1 MHPFICFMLVV
12 MATHFSGIE
21 SFNLGRNVSI
31 LVSRDDSRESSITSN
46 DGTLK
51 KGDVILQVE
60 GRHLVNQEAH
70 KIFDGP
76 MFRQVV
82 EQNGFSNEIL
92 GSQIAN
98 FLATTQKPPT
108 QLTQKLHPTPTE
120 NDNRKSTADA
130 GPFAG
135 NLDDISF
142 EVRDI
147 SVPVNPVM
155 LAGGQQVSTNNVH
168 HFKQSDEREDDDDN
182 SNEVRSSISASS
194 NRDGIHLDAT
204 DFHKRPQ
211 GGMLI
216 QPESED
222 WFLVR
227 QYMHDEQFR
236 GAGKELAKEYFWQ
249 PVKGPKGLD
258 SESEEDDSN
267 ESS

>member
-1 MHPFICFMLVV
+1 
-12 MATHFSGIE
+12 MATHFRGIE

-31 LVSRDDSRESSITSN
+31 LVSRDDSRESSMTSN

-51 KGDVILQVE
+51 KRDVILQVE
-60 GRHLVNQEAH
+60 GRHLVNQQAQH

-98 FLATTQKPPT
+98 FLATTQKPPA
-108 QLTQKLHPTPTE
+108 QLTQKLHPTPAE

-142 EVRDI
+142 QVRDI

-155 LAGGQQVSTNNVH
+155 PAGGQQVSTNNVH
-168 HFKQSDEREDDDDN
+168 HFKQSDEREEEDDDDDN

-194 NRDGIHLDAT
+194 NNRDGIHLDAT

-227 QYMHDEQFR
+227 QYMHDERFR

>member
-1 MHPFICFMLVV
+1 
-12 MATHFSGIE
+12 MATHFRGIE

-46 DGTLK
+46 DGTSK
-51 KGDVILQVE
+51 KGDVIFQVE

-98 FLATTQKPPT
+98 FLATTQKPPA
-108 QLTQKLHPTPTE
+108 QLPQKLQPTPAE
-120 NDNRKSTADA
+120 NDNRKSTADTADA
-130 GPFAG
+130 GTFAG

-147 SVPVNPVM
+147 SVPVNPVIP
-155 LAGGQQVSTNNVH
+155 AGGQQVSTSNVR
-168 HFKQSDEREDDDDN
+168 HFKESDEREDDDQDN

-194 NRDGIHLDAT
+194 RDRIHLDAT

-249 PVKGPKGLD
+249 PVKGPNKGLD